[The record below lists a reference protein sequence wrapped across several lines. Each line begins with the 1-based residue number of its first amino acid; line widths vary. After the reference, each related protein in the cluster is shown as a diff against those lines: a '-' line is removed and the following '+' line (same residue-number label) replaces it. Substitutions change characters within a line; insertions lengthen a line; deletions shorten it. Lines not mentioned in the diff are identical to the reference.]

1 MTDRPQESEPY
12 TLVTSPTVRR
22 QLAELLPEA
31 VAFAAYEFINGPLLR
46 DPFRVGKRLNP
57 PLADRLSARRGTY
70 RILYRVDDS
79 RHTVTVLDVAHRHDV
94 YRPH

>member
-31 VAFAAYEFINGPLLR
+31 VAFAADEFINGPLLR
-46 DPFRVGKRLNP
+46 DPFRVG
-57 PLADRLSARRGTY
+57 SASTRRW
-70 RILYRVDDS
+70 RIG
-79 RHTVTVLDVAHRHDV
+79 
-94 YRPH
+94 